1 VSLRRAPV
9 TYLLLAAIAAVFLAE
24 TLLGGSANRQ
34 VLVLLG
40 ANVPRYVEAGQWW
53 RLVASTFLHVGL
65 LHLLF
70 NGWALYQLGQL
81 FEVWMGSARMAAVY
95 FASGIVGSA
104 ASVLFLP
111 TPDSVSAGASGAI
124 FGLLGALLAFLL
136 RRRQRLAPAA
146 KSLLLQ
152 LAFWAVLNV
161 VLGFTSSEIDNAG
174 HLGGC
179 LAGLLIGWSLRPR
192 WERGAS

>member
-1 VSLRRAPV
+1 MNLRRAPV
-9 TYLLLAAIAAVFLAE
+9 TYLLLAAIAAVFVAE
-24 TLLGGSANRQ
+24 TVLGGSSDPR

-40 ANVPRYVEAGQWW
+40 ANVPRLVEAGQWW
-53 RLVASTFLHVGL
+53 RLVASTFLHIGL
-65 LHLLF
+65 LHLFF

-95 FASGIVGSA
+95 FASGIAGSA
-104 ASVLFLP
+104 ASVLFP
-111 TPDSVSAGASGAI
+111 ASAYMVSAGASGAI
-124 FGLLGALLAFLL
+124 FGLLGALIAFLL
-136 RRRQRLAPAA
+136 RRHQRLTPAA

-161 VLGFTSSEIDNAG
+161 ILGFTMAGVDNAA

-179 LAGLLIGWSLRPR
+179 LIGVAVGWRLRPR
-192 WERGAS
+192 WERAG

>member
-24 TLLGGSANRQ
+24 TVLGGSRNTQ

-40 ANVPRYVEAGQWW
+40 ANVPRLVEAGQWW

-81 FEVWMGSARMAAVY
+81 FEVWMGSVWMTVVY
-95 FASGIVGSA
+95 FASGIAGSA
-104 ASVLFLP
+104 ASVLFLSNP
-111 TPDSVSAGASGAI
+111 NTVSAGASGAI
-124 FGLLGALLAFLL
+124 FGLLGALIAFLL
-136 RRRQRLAPAA
+136 RRHQRLTPAA

-161 VLGFTSSEIDNAG
+161 ILGFNLAGIDDDA

-179 LAGLLIGWSLRPR
+179 LAGLLFGWGLRPR